1 MNQFVSGESDARGFV
16 GNSPHIAV
24 DPAAVAI
31 RRPGQFYNHPIMKTP
46 KINVLECL
54 LKINQARNDLIKIQ
68 QGYPEDTE
76 FDDIIELAEAL
87 LRGPAALE
95 EALQK
100 RGMSNFPIEDTID
113 HINHRIKHF
122 YGLGKP

>member
-1 MNQFVSGESDARGFV
+1 MNNPVSGESSARGYFSLILRLV
-16 GNSPHIAV
+16 RQPWQS
-24 DPAAVAI
+24 AA
-31 RRPGQFYNHPIMKTP
+31 RNFYSHLIMKTP

-68 QGYPEDTE
+68 QGYPDDTE

-87 LRGPAALE
+87 IRGPAALE

-113 HINHRIKHF
+113 HINQRIKHF